1 LDTLY
6 HRYCLYCWYQHTYTF
21 GEPDIHYYN
30 PALYS
35 SIINPDE
42 VPELMRNFSKL
53 EIYRLMH
60 DDNCAGLIIADPD
73 TYVYQ
78 RLNDI
83 VCGQAKVMSGNIH

>member
-1 LDTLY
+1 
-6 HRYCLYCWYQHTYTF
+6 
-21 GEPDIHYYN
+21 
-30 PALYS
+30 
-35 SIINPDE
+35 
-42 VPELMRNFSKL
+42 MRNFSKL

>member
-1 LDTLY
+1 
-6 HRYCLYCWYQHTYTF
+6 
-21 GEPDIHYYN
+21 
-30 PALYS
+30 
-35 SIINPDE
+35 
-42 VPELMRNFSKL
+42 MRNFSKL

-83 VCGQAKVMSGNIH
+83 VCGQAKVMSGNIHWRSVIIPLWTSFIALS